1 MMTKSENVKKY
12 QVIGLLRDAKWQINN
27 MKQTHFSKADVLEM
41 FDDLINTICK
51 EED

>member
-12 QVIGLLRDAKWQINN
+12 QIVSLLRDAKWQINK

-41 FDDLINTICK
+41 LDDLINTICK
-51 EED
+51 END